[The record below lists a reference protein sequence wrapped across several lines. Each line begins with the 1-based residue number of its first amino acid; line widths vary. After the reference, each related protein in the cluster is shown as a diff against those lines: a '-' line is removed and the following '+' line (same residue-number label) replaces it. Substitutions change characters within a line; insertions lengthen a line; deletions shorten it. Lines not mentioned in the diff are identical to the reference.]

1 MHMVLALFCM
11 GAARVIYRSLD
22 VLRDTTMCSMW
33 DRKFYKPSL
42 QTAFKLFIIYYAKW
56 ANPVGFINAL
66 F

>member
-11 GAARVIYRSLD
+11 GAAGVIYRSLD

-33 DRKFYKPSL
+33 ERKVYKPSL
-42 QTAFKLFIIYYAKW
+42 YEAFKLFIFFYMKW
-56 ANPVGFINAL
+56 PNPVGFIEML